1 MLKSTLL
8 KTSTALAAVV
18 AVFATSLPVA
28 DANAAG
34 IRLVCETS
42 ANRSKVSVDG
52 NNSVAG
58 NYVAKIR
65 SGSNVKRSAPKATIG
80 DEVEFDFDS
89 DPGDVAA
96 GATRIK
102 RNFIQGP
109 VSAELINERGFTVAK
124 TSRAC
129 RTK

>member
-1 MLKSTLL
+1 MLKSTIL
-8 KTSTALAAVV
+8 KTSTALAAVM
-18 AVFATSLPVA
+18 AVFATSLPSA

-34 IRLVCETS
+34 IRLECEKR

-52 NNSVAG
+52 NNLVAG

-65 SGSNVKRSAPKATIG
+65 SGSNVKRSTPKSTTG

-89 DPGDVAA
+89 DPTDVAA

-102 RNFIQGP
+102 PTFIQGP
-109 VSAELINERGFTVAK
+109 VSAELINEGGFTVAK
-124 TSRAC
+124 TTRTC